1 MWPDLVAQGATEH
14 EALDRVEKLIRD
26 LFSAARLAQTEG
38 SPGNSQN

>member
-14 EALDRVEKLIRD
+14 EALDCFKKLIRD

-38 SPGNSQN
+38 SPSNSQN